1 LLHKLIIKK
10 RVFLKNKF
18 LILFIISLISFNSIS
33 QTNSLNSS
41 SPLNIP
47 LIISGTFGELRE
59 NHFHAGLDIKTNG
72 KEGYQVKSLHH
83 GYIDRIRV
91 STSGYGKALYIKHP
105 NGLTSVYAHLSK
117 FSSKIESFVKS
128 NQYKKKTFEIQLFPK
143 DNEIKVKAG
152 EVIGLSGNTGG
163 SSGPH
168 LHFEI
173 RDSKNQKIINP
184 LNYLDNI
191 KDDRKPS
198 IRSLYIFN
206 NNDNYPETVSKHD
219 IKKVNDSMY
228 KSKNILT
235 GGKISFGLN
244 MFDRQSLSYN
254 RNGIYKASIYRND
267 LLKFEYSFNKLDFE
281 DSKFINLLRHYRTKK
296 EKGITIQR
304 IIKHPESKK
313 SFITNTN
320 NNGFFNIKNDEK
332 YLFTLKVSDYK
343 GNNSILEITI
353 VGKTLEK
360 KILKTKGKLIETD
373 LDYIIKYKNKEIVFK
388 KNTFYKNVNL
398 DIKESNDTLYIDKD
412 IHPLKNPLEISFKIK
427 NNDSLKNRQSFIS
440 KLNSRGKSVYL
451 FTQKKEDRFYVKS
464 NSLGVF
470 FTGKDTL
477 SPEIKPVNFY
487 KGQWISRLKYLKLK
501 IKDDFSG
508 IKKYKGFLNNKW
520 ILFEY
525 EPKTKTLTYNFSDV
539 KFKNTKHNLKI
550 YIEDNVGNK
559 KIFKTMFYRKY

>member
-1 LLHKLIIKK
+1 M
-10 RVFLKNKF
+10 KNKF
-18 LILFIISLISFNSIS
+18 LILFILFLISFNSIC

-41 SPLNIP
+41 HPLNIP
-47 LIISGTFGELRE
+47 LIISGTFGELRA

-72 KEGYQVKSLHH
+72 KEGYQVKSFYG

-128 NQYKKKTFEIQLFPK
+128 HQYKKEVFEIQLFPK

-152 EVIGLSGNTGG
+152 EIIGLSGNTGG

-168 LHFEI
+168 LHFEV
-173 RDSKNQKIINP
+173 RDSKNQKTINP
-184 LNYLDNI
+184 LNFLNNI

-198 IRSLYIFN
+198 IRSMYVFE
-206 NNDNYPETVSKHD
+206 NNDDYPETISKHE
-219 IKKVNDSMY
+219 IKKINDSVY
-228 KSKNILT
+228 KSENILA

-254 RNGIYKASIYRND
+254 RNGIYKASIYQND
-267 LLKFEYSFNKLDFE
+267 SLKFEYTFNELAFE
-281 DSKFINLLRHYRTKK
+281 DSEFINLLRDYKTKK

-313 SFITNTN
+313 SFLINKN
-320 NNGFFNIKNDEK
+320 NNGFFDIKNNKK
-332 YLFTLKVSDYK
+332 YFFTLKISDYE
-343 GNNSILEITI
+343 GNNSFVEITI
-353 VGKTLEK
+353 IGKAIKNIFLEAE
-360 KILKTKGKLIETD
+360 GKLIKTD
-373 LDYIIKYKNKEIVFK
+373 EDYLIKFKNKEIMFK
-388 KNTFYKNVNL
+388 KNTLYDNVYLN
-398 DIKESNDTLYIDKD
+398 IKESNDTLYIDKD
-412 IHPLKNPLEISFKIK
+412 IYPLKTPIEISFKI
-427 NNDSLKNRQSFIS
+427 NSNDSLLNRQSFIS
-440 KLNSRGKSVYL
+440 KLNSKGKPIYL
-451 FTQKKEDRFYVKS
+451 STQKKENKFHLKS

-470 FTGKDTL
+470 FITKDTI

-487 KGQWISRLKYLKLK
+487 KGQWISRLNFLKLK

-508 IKKYKGFLNNKW
+508 MKNYKGFLNNKW

-525 EPKTKTLTYNFSDV
+525 EPKTKILTYNFSDI

-550 YIEDNVGNK
+550 YLEDNVGNK
-559 KIFKTMFYRKY
+559 KVFKTMFYRKY

>member
-1 LLHKLIIKK
+1 M
-10 RVFLKNKF
+10 KNKF
-18 LILFIISLISFNSIS
+18 LILFILFLISFNSIS

-41 SPLNIP
+41 PPLNIP
-47 LIISGTFGELRE
+47 LIISGTFGELRA

-72 KEGYQVKSLHH
+72 KVGYQVKSFYG
-83 GYIDRIRV
+83 GYVDRIRV

-128 NQYKKKTFEIQLFPK
+128 HQYKKEVFEIQLFPK

-152 EVIGLSGNTGG
+152 EIIGLSGNTGG

-168 LHFEI
+168 LHFEV
-173 RDSKNQKIINP
+173 RNSKNQKTINP
-184 LNYLDNI
+184 LNYLNNI

-198 IRSLYIFN
+198 IRSMYIFEK
-206 NNDNYPETVSKHD
+206 NDDYPETISKHE
-219 IKKVNDSMY
+219 IKKINDSVY
-228 KSKNILT
+228 KSENILI

-254 RNGIYKASIYRND
+254 RNGIYKASIYQND
-267 LLKFEYSFNKLDFE
+267 SLKFEYTFNKLDFE
-281 DSKFINLLRHYRTKK
+281 DSEFINLLRDYKTKK

-313 SFITNTN
+313 SFLINKN
-320 NNGFFNIKNDEK
+320 NNGFFDIKNNKK
-332 YLFTLKVSDYK
+332 YFFTLKISDYE
-343 GNNSILEITI
+343 GNNSFLEITI
-353 VGKTLEK
+353 IGK
-360 KILKTKGKLIETD
+360 KIKNNFLKAEGKLIKKDE
-373 LDYIIKYKNKEIVFK
+373 DYLFKFKDKEIMFK
-388 KNTFYKNVNL
+388 KNTLYDNVYLN
-398 DIKESNDTLYIDKD
+398 IKESNDTLYIDKD
-412 IHPLKNPLEISFKIK
+412 IYPLKNPIEISFKI
-427 NNDSLKNRQSFIS
+427 NSNDSLLNRQSFIS
-440 KLNSRGKSVYL
+440 KLNSKGKPIYL
-451 FTQKKEDRFYVKS
+451 STQKKENKFHLKS

-470 FTGKDTL
+470 FIAKDTI

-487 KGQWISRLKYLKLK
+487 KGQWISRLNYLKLK

-508 IKKYKGFLNNKW
+508 MKNYKGFLNNKW

-525 EPKTKTLTYNFSDV
+525 EPKTKILTYNFSDI

-550 YIEDNVGNK
+550 YLEDNVGNK
-559 KIFKTMFYRKY
+559 KVFKTMFYRKY

>member
-1 LLHKLIIKK
+1 M
-10 RVFLKNKF
+10 KNKF
-18 LILFIISLISFNSIS
+18 LILFILFLISFNSIC

-41 SPLNIP
+41 HPLNIP
-47 LIISGTFGELRE
+47 LIISGTFGELRA

-72 KEGYQVKSLHH
+72 KEGYQVKSFYG

-128 NQYKKKTFEIQLFPK
+128 HQYKKEVFEIQLFPK

-152 EVIGLSGNTGG
+152 EIIGLSGNTGG

-168 LHFEI
+168 LHFEV
-173 RDSKNQKIINP
+173 RDSKNQKTINP
-184 LNYLDNI
+184 LNFLNNI

-198 IRSLYIFN
+198 IRSMYVFE
-206 NNDNYPETVSKHD
+206 NNDDYPETISKHE
-219 IKKVNDSMY
+219 IKKINDSVY
-228 KSKNILT
+228 KSENILA

-254 RNGIYKASIYRND
+254 RNGIYKASIYQND
-267 LLKFEYSFNKLDFE
+267 SLKFEYTFNELAFE
-281 DSKFINLLRHYRTKK
+281 DSEFINLLRDYKTKK

-304 IIKHPESKK
+304 INKHPESKK
-313 SFITNTN
+313 SFLINKN
-320 NNGFFNIKNDEK
+320 NNGFFDIKNNKK
-332 YLFTLKVSDYK
+332 YFFTLKISDYE
-343 GNNSILEITI
+343 GNNSFVEITI
-353 VGKTLEK
+353 IGKAIKNIFLEAE
-360 KILKTKGKLIETD
+360 GKLIKTD
-373 LDYIIKYKNKEIVFK
+373 EDYLIKFKNKEIMFK
-388 KNTFYKNVNL
+388 KNTLYDNVYLN
-398 DIKESNDTLYIDKD
+398 IKESNDTLYIDKD
-412 IHPLKNPLEISFKIK
+412 IYPLKTPIEISFKI
-427 NNDSLKNRQSFIS
+427 NSNDSLLNRQSFIS
-440 KLNSRGKSVYL
+440 KLNSKGKPIYL
-451 FTQKKEDRFYVKS
+451 STQKKENKFHLKS

-470 FTGKDTL
+470 FITKDTI

-487 KGQWISRLKYLKLK
+487 KGQWISRFNFLKLK

-508 IKKYKGFLNNKW
+508 MKNYKGFLNNKW

-525 EPKTKTLTYNFSDV
+525 EPKTKILTYNFSDI

-550 YIEDNVGNK
+550 YLEDNVGNK
-559 KIFKTMFYRKY
+559 KVFKTMFYRKY

>member
-1 LLHKLIIKK
+1 MKK
-10 RVFLKNKF
+10 KF
-18 LILFIISLISFNSIS
+18 LILFILFLISFNSIS

-41 SPLNIP
+41 PPLNIP
-47 LIISGTFGELRE
+47 LIISGTFGELRA

-72 KEGYQVKSLHH
+72 KEGYQVKSFYG

-128 NQYKKKTFEIQLFPK
+128 HQYKKEVFEIQLFPK

-152 EVIGLSGNTGG
+152 EIIGLSGNTGG

-168 LHFEI
+168 LHFEV
-173 RDSKNQKIINP
+173 RNSKSQKTINP
-184 LNYLDNI
+184 LNYLNNI

-198 IRSLYIFN
+198 IRSMYVFE
-206 NNDNYPETVSKHD
+206 NNDDYPETISKHE
-219 IKKVNDSMY
+219 IKKINDSVY
-228 KSKNILT
+228 KSENILI

-254 RNGIYKASIYRND
+254 RNGIYKASIYQND
-267 LLKFEYSFNKLDFE
+267 SLKFEYTFNKLDFE
-281 DSKFINLLRHYRTKK
+281 DSEFINLLRDYKTKK

-313 SFITNTN
+313 SFLINKN
-320 NNGFFNIKNDEK
+320 NNGFFDIKNNKK
-332 YLFTLKVSDYK
+332 YFFTLKISDYE
-343 GNNSILEITI
+343 GNNSFLEITI
-353 VGKTLEK
+353 IGKTIK
-360 KILKTKGKLIETD
+360 NKFLKAEGKLIKTD
-373 LDYIIKYKNKEIVFK
+373 QDYLIKFKDKEITFK
-388 KNTFYKNVNL
+388 KNTLYDNVYLN
-398 DIKESNDTLYIDKD
+398 IKESNDTLYIDKD
-412 IHPLKNPLEISFKIK
+412 IYPLKTPIEISFKI
-427 NNDSLKNRQSFIS
+427 NSNDSLLNRQSFIS
-440 KLNSRGKSVYL
+440 KLNSKGKPIYL
-451 FTQKKEDRFYVKS
+451 STQKKENKFHLKS

-470 FTGKDTL
+470 FIAKDTI

-487 KGQWISRLKYLKLK
+487 KGQWISRLNYLKLK

-508 IKKYKGFLNNKW
+508 IKNYKGFLNNKW

-525 EPKTKTLTYNFSDV
+525 EPKTKILTYNFSDI

-550 YIEDNVGNK
+550 YLEDNVGNK
-559 KIFKTMFYRKY
+559 KVFKTMFYRKY

>member
-1 LLHKLIIKK
+1 M
-10 RVFLKNKF
+10 KNKF
-18 LILFIISLISFNSIS
+18 LILFIIFLISFNSIS

-47 LIISGTFGELRE
+47 LIISGTFGELRS

-72 KEGYQVKSLHH
+72 KEGYQVKSLTR

-173 RDSKNQKIINP
+173 RDSKNQKTINP
-184 LNYLDNI
+184 LSYLDNI

-206 NNDNYPETVSKHD
+206 NNDNYPETVSKHN
-219 IKKVNDSMY
+219 IKKINDSVY

-267 LLKFEYSFNKLDFE
+267 SLKFEYSFNKLDFE
-281 DSKFINLLRHYRTKK
+281 DSRFINLLRHYRTKK

-313 SFITNTN
+313 SFITNKD

-332 YLFTLKVSDYK
+332 YFFTLKVSDYK
-343 GNNSILEITI
+343 GNNSFLEITI
-353 VGKTLEK
+353 VGKNLELEK
-360 KILKTKGKLIETD
+360 EFLKTKGKLIETD

-388 KNTFYKNVNL
+388 KNTFYENVNL

-427 NNDSLKNRQSFIS
+427 NNDSLINRQSFIS
-440 KLNSRGKSVYL
+440 KLNSKGKPVYL
-451 FTQKKEDRFYVKS
+451 FTKKKEDRFLVKS

-477 SPEIKPVNFY
+477 SPEIKPINFY

-520 ILFEY
+520 VLFEY
-525 EPKTKTLTYNFSDV
+525 EPKTKTLTYNFSDI

>member
-1 LLHKLIIKK
+1 M
-10 RVFLKNKF
+10 KNKF
-18 LILFIISLISFNSIS
+18 LILFILFLISFNSIC

-41 SPLNIP
+41 PPLNIP
-47 LIISGTFGELRE
+47 LIISGTFGELRA

-72 KEGYQVKSLHH
+72 KEGYQVKSFYG

-128 NQYKKKTFEIQLFPK
+128 HQYKKEVFEIQLFPK

-152 EVIGLSGNTGG
+152 EIIGLSGNTGG

-168 LHFEI
+168 LHFEV
-173 RDSKNQKIINP
+173 RNSKSQKTINP
-184 LNYLDNI
+184 LNYLNNI

-198 IRSLYIFN
+198 IRSMYVFE
-206 NNDNYPETVSKHD
+206 NNDDYPETISKHE
-219 IKKVNDSMY
+219 IKKINDSVY
-228 KSKNILT
+228 KSENILI

-254 RNGIYKASIYRND
+254 RNGIYKASIYQND
-267 LLKFEYSFNKLDFE
+267 SLKFEYTFNKLDFE
-281 DSKFINLLRHYRTKK
+281 DSEFINLLRDYKTKK

-313 SFITNTN
+313 SFLINKN
-320 NNGFFNIKNDEK
+320 NNGFFDIKNNKK
-332 YLFTLKVSDYK
+332 YFFTLKISDYE
-343 GNNSILEITI
+343 GNNSFLEITI
-353 VGKTLEK
+353 IGKTIK
-360 KILKTKGKLIETD
+360 NKFLKAEGKLIKTD
-373 LDYIIKYKNKEIVFK
+373 QDYLIKFKDKEITFK
-388 KNTFYKNVNL
+388 KNTLYDNVYLN
-398 DIKESNDTLYIDKD
+398 IKESNDTLYIDKD
-412 IHPLKNPLEISFKIK
+412 IYPLKTPIEISFKI
-427 NNDSLKNRQSFIS
+427 NSNDSLLNRQSFIS
-440 KLNSRGKSVYL
+440 KLNSKGKPIYL
-451 FTQKKEDRFYVKS
+451 STQKKENKFHLKS

-470 FTGKDTL
+470 FIAKDTI

-487 KGQWISRLKYLKLK
+487 KGQWISRLNYLKLK

-508 IKKYKGFLNNKW
+508 IKNYKGFLNNKW

-525 EPKTKTLTYNFSDV
+525 EPKTKILTYNFSDI

-550 YIEDNVGNK
+550 YLEDNVGNK
-559 KIFKTMFYRKY
+559 KVFKTMFYRKY

>member
-1 LLHKLIIKK
+1 
-10 RVFLKNKF
+10 LKNKF
-18 LILFIISLISFNSIS
+18 LILFILFLISFNSIC

-41 SPLNIP
+41 HPLNIP
-47 LIISGTFGELRE
+47 LIISGTFGELRA

-72 KEGYQVKSLHH
+72 KEGYQVKSFYG

-128 NQYKKKTFEIQLFPK
+128 HQYKKEVFEIQLFPK
-143 DNEIKVKAG
+143 NNEIKVKAG
-152 EVIGLSGNTGG
+152 EIIGLSGNTGG

-168 LHFEI
+168 LHFEV
-173 RDSKNQKIINP
+173 RDSKNQKTINP
-184 LNYLDNI
+184 LNFLNNI

-198 IRSLYIFN
+198 IRSMYVFE
-206 NNDNYPETVSKHD
+206 NNDDYPETISKHE
-219 IKKVNDSMY
+219 IKKINDSVY
-228 KSKNILT
+228 KSENILT

-254 RNGIYKASIYRND
+254 RNGIYKASIYQND
-267 LLKFEYSFNKLDFE
+267 SLKFEYTFNELAFE
-281 DSKFINLLRHYRTKK
+281 DSEFINLLRDYKTKK

-313 SFITNTN
+313 SFLINKN
-320 NNGFFNIKNDEK
+320 NNGFFDIKNNKK
-332 YLFTLKVSDYK
+332 YFFTLKISDYE
-343 GNNSILEITI
+343 GNNSFVEITI
-353 VGKTLEK
+353 IGKAIKNIFLEAE
-360 KILKTKGKLIETD
+360 GKLIKTD
-373 LDYIIKYKNKEIVFK
+373 EDYLIKFKNKEIMFK
-388 KNTFYKNVNL
+388 KNTLYDNVYLN
-398 DIKESNDTLYIDKD
+398 IKESNDTLYIDKD
-412 IHPLKNPLEISFKIK
+412 IYPLKTPIEISFKI
-427 NNDSLKNRQSFIS
+427 NSNDSLLNRQSFIS
-440 KLNSRGKSVYL
+440 KLNSKGKPIYL
-451 FTQKKEDRFYVKS
+451 STQKKENKFHLKS

-470 FTGKDTL
+470 FITKDTI

-487 KGQWISRLKYLKLK
+487 KGQWISRFNFLKLK

-508 IKKYKGFLNNKW
+508 MKNYKGFLNNKW

-525 EPKTKTLTYNFSDV
+525 EPKTKILTYNFSDI

-550 YIEDNVGNK
+550 YLEDNVGNK
-559 KIFKTMFYRKY
+559 KVFKTMFYRKY

>member
-1 LLHKLIIKK
+1 M
-10 RVFLKNKF
+10 KNKF
-18 LILFIISLISFNSIS
+18 LILFIIFLISFNSIS

-47 LIISGTFGELRE
+47 LIISGTFGELRS

-72 KEGYQVKSLHH
+72 KEGYQVKSLNR

-173 RDSKNQKIINP
+173 RDSKNQKTINP
-184 LNYLDNI
+184 LSYLDNI

-206 NNDNYPETVSKHD
+206 KNDNYPETVSKHD
-219 IKKVNDSMY
+219 VKKINDSVY

-254 RNGIYKASIYRND
+254 KNGIYKASIYRND
-267 LLKFEYSFNKLDFE
+267 SLKFEYSFNKLDFE
-281 DSKFINLLRHYRTKK
+281 DSRFINLLRHYRTKK

-313 SFITNTN
+313 SFITNKD

-332 YLFTLKVSDYK
+332 YFFTLKVSDYK
-343 GNNSILEITI
+343 GNNSFLEITI
-353 VGKTLEK
+353 VGKTLELEK
-360 KILKTKGKLIETD
+360 EFLKTKGKLIETD

-388 KNTFYKNVNL
+388 KNTFYENVNL

-427 NNDSLKNRQSFIS
+427 NNDSLNNRQSFIS
-440 KLNSRGKSVYL
+440 KLNSKGKPVYL
-451 FTQKKEDRFYVKS
+451 FTQKKEDRFLVKS

-477 SPEIKPVNFY
+477 SPEIKPINFY

-520 ILFEY
+520 VLFEY
-525 EPKTKTLTYNFSDV
+525 EPKTKTLTYNFSDI